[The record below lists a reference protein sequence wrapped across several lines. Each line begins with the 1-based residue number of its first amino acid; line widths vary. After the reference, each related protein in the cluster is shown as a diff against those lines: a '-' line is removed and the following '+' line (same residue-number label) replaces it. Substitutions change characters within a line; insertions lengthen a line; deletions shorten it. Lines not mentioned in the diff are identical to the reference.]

1 MVLCNAPRD
10 ASAFPA
16 QPRLCSGFVMLEGF
30 SSIASPGHARM
41 HIGDCSPDSNRR
53 VSLLRL
59 LLEGFSSLD
68 AAPAAIGHGL
78 ALTAAEFRVLA
89 FVSLV
94 ELHPC
99 QQAESHLACTRP
111 PDSML
116 IGRPLRPPSLG
127 RNQHAARAF
136 VTTRAGTDTM
146 ARRCLD
152 TEDEITEA
160 DDTAGD
166 ATFSGASLRGTRQPA
181 KKAFVAYW
189 VAEAE
194 RRGNMAVD
202 DQPANSA
209 RSSQQAAS
217 GGAGTVRAAPGQPP
231 PPHPP
236 TLVTSRGHHHRVR
249 GPPQRFKPTDLTI
262 VRVQHQIHFEN
273 VACDVMCE
281 HSCTLPECMNRVR
294 TNLVRVAPSKLI
306 HGEAGLFA
314 CEDIEEGTVVA
325 CFGAVRQLREGE
337 EGTRT
342 RLGYSFIVKEREG
355 KSLTITPK
363 HGVTEG
369 CMAHAINHTCHPG
382 FANCRFVHAGI
393 VGGWSEDEQGGI
405 GGRRTSEVFV
415 KTTKRVESDTELF
428 ANYGTKFRF
437 AGGCVCHLCRP
448 FEA

>member
-1 MVLCNAPRD
+1 VHVALSKLHQEALGRY
-10 ASAFPA
+10 A
-16 QPRLCSGFVMLEGF
+16 
-30 SSIASPGHARM
+30 
-41 HIGDCSPDSNRR
+41 
-53 VSLLRL
+53 LRL
-59 LLEGFSSLD
+59 
-68 AAPAAIGHGL
+68 
-78 ALTAAEFRVLA
+78 
-89 FVSLV
+89 
-94 ELHPC
+94 
-99 QQAESHLACTRP
+99 
-111 PDSML
+111 
-116 IGRPLRPPSLG
+116 
-127 RNQHAARAF
+127 
-136 VTTRAGTDTM
+136 
-146 ARRCLD
+146 
-152 TEDEITEA
+152 
-160 DDTAGD
+160 
-166 ATFSGASLRGTRQPA
+166 
-181 KKAFVAYW
+181 
-189 VAEAE
+189 
-194 RRGNMAVD
+194 
-202 DQPANSA
+202 AN
-209 RSSQQAAS
+209 
-217 GGAGTVRAAPGQPP
+217 PP

-249 GPPQRFKPTDLTI
+249 GPAQRFKPTDLTI
-262 VRVQHQIHFEN
+262 VRVQYQLHFEN

-325 CFGAVRQLREGE
+325 CFGAVRQLREAE

-405 GGRRTSEVFV
+405 GGRRTSEVGWSEDEQGGIGGRRTSQVFV

-437 AGGCVCHLCRP
+437 PGGCVCHLCRP
-448 FEA
+448 LEA